1 MRFRLLAVS
10 LNSARFGNLFKFGQ
24 LTHPKPYPH
33 SVLTTSTRRPKQLH
47 MEGLSLTS
55 EVCLPHISR
64 DLKNCSPPPDPNF
77 AGHIVKKK
85 PSGPLSPDP

>member
-33 SVLTTSTRRPKQLH
+33 SVLTTSTRGPKQLH

-55 EVCLPHISR
+55 EVCFPHISR
-64 DLKNCSPPPDPNF
+64 DPQELQPAP
-77 AGHIVKKK
+77 
-85 PSGPLSPDP
+85 